1 MKNPFSL
8 KIVTDPEHFCNRT
21 KEIEKLVSY
30 ASNDTNAVVYSP
42 RRYGKTSL
50 IYKVQQRLQ
59 DAGFMTIYIDL
70 FGMSSAE
77 NIARRITS
85 GIYTAIYRQKSVLQ
99 KAISIIKTHRPVLRP
114 DDTGI
119 SVSAECVSPNL
130 PGTEL
135 LDKTLG
141 ELGEFIA
148 ARNKQINIAMDE
160 FQEITEIRGND
171 IEGIL
176 RAHIQNQQASY
187 FFVGSRRRVLLEMF
201 NQRRRPFFQSALNF
215 EIGKLPRN
223 ELTAFMMKRFD
234 AAGKHCSAKMANLIV
249 DAVQDHPYYCQKLG
263 FFCFE
268 LSGKAVTQMDVQNAL
283 AELIEGE
290 RPVFEAILQG
300 LAPRQIALLRAIA
313 KEPSSSI
320 MSMAYT
326 KKHDLKSI
334 GGIQSAVKKLEELDH
349 IEREAADKGGRWLVV
364 DPLLARWLAR

>member
-8 KIVTDPEHFCNRT
+8 KIVADPEHFCNRT

-30 ASNDTNAVVYSP
+30 AASGTNAVIYSP

-50 IYKVQQRLQ
+50 VCKVQQDLQ

-77 NIARRITS
+77 NIAKRIAS
-85 GIYTAIYRQKSVLQ
+85 GIYAAIHKQKSLLQ
-99 KAISIIKTHRPVLRP
+99 KAIRIIKTHRPVLRP

-148 ARNKQINIAMDE
+148 ARNKQINIALDE

-171 IEGIL
+171 IEGVL
-176 RAHIQNQQASY
+176 RAHIQKQPASY

-201 NQRRRPFFQSALNF
+201 SQRRRPFFQSAINF
-215 EIGKLPRN
+215 ELGKLPRS
-223 ELTAFMMKRFD
+223 ELIAFIKQRFD
-234 AAGKHCSAKMANLIV
+234 AAGKHCSAEMAALIAGSV
-249 DAVQDHPYYCQKLG
+249 EDHPYYCQKLG

-268 LSGKAVTQMDVQNAL
+268 LCSKAVTQKDVQNGL
-283 AELIEGE
+283 KELIQGE

-313 KEPSSSI
+313 REPSSSI

-349 IEREAADKGGRWLVV
+349 IEREAAGKEGRWIVV
-364 DPLLARWLAR
+364 DPLLARWLAQ